1 MNLCLYSSRQEEN
14 IYIRKQARTWQRSG
28 LITNEQFA
36 GMDNL
41 TGINL
46 RQTNI
51 FFRLIFFIFTW
62 LCIGAVFGLFLW
74 VTKIRSEMAIS
85 FTLIIAGG
93 VMYMLAEYTVNQYY
107 FYRHG
112 IEEALALSSMVLFC
126 MGIYTGT
133 VKLLDGR
140 PADFDTF
147 LCFLYALT
155 ALWIYLRFGFL
166 YAALMSIMAICIIPF
181 QVSLTPA
188 GERLC
193 LLIILCLILCF
204 VIIADKPDDE
214 DFKKEKNTTLQGC
227 LLIAIY
233 LTVNLQ
239 INSLPALMIPAV
251 GLLQTHPKSFPPYL
265 YWTSYLLTFIIP
277 VGGIYWGI
285 QSRKRLIL
293 LASLVMACVTLATNK
308 SYLGWT
314 RYAWDPA
321 ILGAMLVILSIVM
334 NKWLGSGENKTRYG
348 FTAEDI
354 LKPESHG
361 ISLTEVAAAFTPAVT
376 GLDLQQPA
384 AEKGKY
390 FDGGASGGG
399 GTSRNY

>member
-1 MNLCLYSSRQEEN
+1 MNLCLYPSQQEEN

-28 LITNEQFA
+28 LITNEQLA
-36 GMDNL
+36 GIDHL
-41 TGINL
+41 TDVNM

-51 FFRLIFFIFTW
+51 FFRVIFFIFSCVCVAAI
-62 LCIGAVFGLFLW
+62 LGLFLW
-74 VTKIRSEMAIS
+74 VTKIRSEMVLS
-85 FTLIIAGG
+85 FILIIAGG
-93 VMYMLAEYTVNQYY
+93 TTYILAEYAVKKYH

-112 IEEALALSSMVLFC
+112 IEEALAILSMFLFC
-126 MGIYTGT
+126 MGIVMGT
-133 VKLLDGR
+133 EELLGGR
-140 PADFDTF
+140 SGDFDAF
-147 LCFLYALT
+147 QSLLFALS

-166 YAALMSIMAICIIPF
+166 YAAFISIAATCILPF
-181 QVSLTPA
+181 QGSMTLT

-193 LLIILCLILCF
+193 LLMILCLILCF
-204 VIIADKPDDE
+204 VVIADKPDDE
-214 DFKKEKNTTLQGC
+214 GFKKEKNTSLQGC

-239 INSLPALMIPAV
+239 MISLPALMIPAA
-251 GLLQTHPKSFPPYL
+251 GILQTHPQSFPPYL
-265 YWTSYLLTFIIP
+265 YWTSYVLTFIIP

-293 LASLVMACVTLATNK
+293 IAGLVMACVTLATNK
-308 SYLGWT
+308 SYLGWM

-321 ILGAMLVILSIVM
+321 ILGAMLVILSIVI
-334 NKWLGSGENKTRYG
+334 NKWLNSGENKTRYG